1 MPICG
6 IVGCANRPGIACQYS
21 FFKTPKVILGQGDD
35 TRKLSEERRRLWKA
49 AVRRQD
55 IVTEARWD
63 RTLVCSKHFVNGT
76 YYVVVKR
83 DEIVVWDD
91 FL

>member
-6 IVGCANRPGIACQYS
+6 IIGCANRPGIACQYS
-21 FFKTPKVILGQGDD
+21 FFETIKVIIGQRDD
-35 TRKLSEERRRLWKA
+35 TRQLGEEMRRLWKA

-63 RTLVCSKHFVNGT
+63 RTLVCSNNCVSQT
-76 YYVVVKR
+76 
-83 DEIVVWDD
+83 
-91 FL
+91 

>member
-6 IVGCANRPGIACQYS
+6 IIGCANRS
-21 FFKTPKVILGQGDD
+21 FHKTPRKVVINRGDD
-35 TRKLSEERRRLWKA
+35 TRQLSEERRRLWKA

-55 IVTEARWD
+55 IFTEAKWD

-76 YYVVVKR
+76 
-83 DEIVVWDD
+83 
-91 FL
+91 